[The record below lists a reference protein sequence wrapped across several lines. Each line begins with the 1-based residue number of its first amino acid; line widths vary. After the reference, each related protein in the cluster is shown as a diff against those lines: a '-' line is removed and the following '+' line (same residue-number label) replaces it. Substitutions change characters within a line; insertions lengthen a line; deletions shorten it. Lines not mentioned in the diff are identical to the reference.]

1 MLQPGLLVINCEKKW
16 YCKNMPVSQKYFD
29 SMLDDCNR
37 QSVFA
42 DAVRQGFN
50 ATFNDSGDSLF
61 EMACLRKNKTGLP
74 VNIYVDDSGAWKESG
89 HANRIKFQRDKGDR
103 PITRDM
109 IPMSI
114 EDNPRILVQS
124 PDMELSASDIDA
136 VKQFIRDN
144 RILLEKLGNTEIDIE
159 DFIREMVRQ

>member
-1 MLQPGLLVINCEKKW
+1 MHSKETEAFFEKLADIEQQYGCPALIDAVKQSFLAIFGGNVPEI
-16 YCKNMPVSQKYFD
+16 KPAVEHNA
-29 SMLDDCNR
+29 DD
-37 QSVFA
+37 A
-42 DAVRQGFN
+42 DA
-50 ATFNDSGDSLF
+50 LF

-89 HANRIKFQRDKGDR
+89 HANRIKFQRDRGDR

-114 EDNPRILVQS
+114 EDNPQILVPH
-124 PDMELSASDIDA
+124 PDMDLSAADVNA
-136 VKQFIRDN
+136 VKRFVVEN
-144 RILLEKLGNTEIDIE
+144 KELLEKLGDTEIDIE